1 MAKKVQVPL
10 FCFFFSLQSVDV
22 SSHLPILSCSS
33 LVESDRVDVCG
44 VKTNKKKRKVSDV
57 FFFKYKIF
65 CPLEFVREL
74 IDKIF
79 TDWAWKLSFLRRIC
93 VGFSRATLPT
103 LSVNLFMNITT
114 RNTEMIT
121 HKWKN
126 SCGSV

>member
-57 FFFKYKIF
+57 FFFLNIKSSV
-65 CPLEFVREL
+65 PLNLYEN
-74 IDKIF
+74 
-79 TDWAWKLSFLRRIC
+79 LSIR
-93 VGFSRATLPT
+93 FSQIGHG
-103 LSVNLFMNITT
+103 N
-114 RNTEMIT
+114 
-121 HKWKN
+121 
-126 SCGSV
+126 